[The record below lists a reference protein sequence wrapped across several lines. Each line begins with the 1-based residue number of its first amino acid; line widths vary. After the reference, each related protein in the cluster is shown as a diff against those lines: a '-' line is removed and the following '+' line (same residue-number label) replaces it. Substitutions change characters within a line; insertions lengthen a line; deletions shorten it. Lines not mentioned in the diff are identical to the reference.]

1 MGIPAWSS
9 DRESWLCHSSRE
21 GLTRCLDKWLALVSD
36 SSANVASVTSIVHT
50 AIMPSQY
57 TTPPYISLMWEDM

>member
-21 GLTRCLDKWLALVSD
+21 GLTRYLDRWLALVSY
-36 SSANVASVTSIVHT
+36 SSANAASVTSIVHT
-50 AIMPSQY
+50 AIMPNQK
-57 TTPPYISLMWEDM
+57 TNIN